1 MDAHLQERGQ
11 LVLWRSA
18 TSHPWKPLLLNWEN
32 TPAWATLG
40 RRRRSP
46 LGEGRSLRP
55 RGGGRRGGVGRSKSR
70 EAAPLFARSP
80 ARPFS
85 WLPGG
90 GGLGFLTEG
99 CVFVLAW
106 SWKRG
111 PSCWTGPR
119 RPVAG
124 ESWYCSCRLCCCSCY
139 RLKLCRAW
147 RVMIGSGPA
156 KMSATSTLV
165 DKCTPERCP
174 GFRSQITPCT

>member
-1 MDAHLQERGQ
+1 MDVEAHLQERGQ

-18 TSHPWKPLLLNWEN
+18 TSHPWKTLQLGPLYDAGAEAHW
-32 TPAWATLG
+32 G
-40 RRRRSP
+40 R
-46 LGEGRSLRP
+46 GGACAHVAGAGGAEWGGASLARP
-55 RGGGRRGGVGRSKSR
+55 RPCSRGLQRALLAGCL
-70 EAAPLFARSP
+70 AA
-80 ARPFS
+80 
-85 WLPGG
+85 
-90 GGLGFLTEG
+90 GGLGSLTEG
-99 CVFVLAW
+99 CVFALAW

-124 ESWYCSCRLCCCSCY
+124 LESWYWSCRLCCCSCY

-156 KMSATSTLV
+156 KMSVTSTLV

-174 GFRSQITPCT
+174 GFRS